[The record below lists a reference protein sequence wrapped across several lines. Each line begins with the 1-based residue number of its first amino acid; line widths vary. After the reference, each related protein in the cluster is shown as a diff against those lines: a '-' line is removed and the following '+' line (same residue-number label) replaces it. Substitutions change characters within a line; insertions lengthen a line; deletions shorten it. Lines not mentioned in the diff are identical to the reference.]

1 MSTLIDQS
9 GNQTAAGS
17 FNQAA
22 GETFLDLRN
31 VSKVFRV
38 GSIIA
43 GTKISAV
50 DNVSFS
56 LEAGRPQIVSIVGE
70 SGSGKTT
77 LARMVARLIPPSD
90 GEIILDGK
98 STTGRLS
105 ASEMREFRRKVQPIF
120 QNPFESFSSRK
131 TVDTYLFETA
141 RNILGAKS
149 KKEAHAAVD
158 RALVNVGLSAER
170 VIGRYPNQ
178 FSGGE
183 LQRVS
188 VARAMIPRPELL
200 VADEPVSMID
210 ASLRMNIVNLFKN
223 LRDEFKVTI
232 LYITHDLSTA
242 YYVSDKIAI
251 MYRGKL
257 VEYGPSASVLKA
269 PQHPYTELLLD
280 SVAKI
285 GEKWDKVVRMPDME
299 TKEYGY
305 TGCRFAGRCAYARE
319 ICRTPPPLVEA
330 QPGHTSLCFRPV
342 DYANVSGQRISLV
355 GKEALPASVAAVKVA
370 A

>member
-1 MSTLIDQS
+1 MSEPVNNVS
-9 GNQTAAGS
+9 ATA
-17 FNQAA
+17 
-22 GETFLDLRN
+22 EPFLDIRN

-38 GSIIA
+38 GSIIGGA
-43 GTKISAV
+43 KISAV
-50 DNVSFS
+50 DSVSLS
-56 LEAGRPQIVSIVGE
+56 LEAGKPQILSIVGE

-77 LARMVARLIPPSD
+77 LARMVARLIPPTG

-98 STTGRLS
+98 STVGRLN
-105 ASEMREFRRKVQPIF
+105 AAEMRDFRRRVQPIF

-131 TVDTYLFETA
+131 TVETYLFETA
-141 RNILGAKS
+141 RNILGAKE
-149 KKEAHAAVD
+149 KNAAHAAVD
-158 RALVNVGLSAER
+158 AALVSVGLSAER

-223 LRDEFKVTI
+223 LRDEYKVTI

-257 VEYGPSASVLKA
+257 VEFGGSASVLKS

-305 TGCRFAGRCAYARE
+305 AGCRFAGRCAYAKD
-319 ICRTPPPLVEA
+319 ICRTPPPLVETE
-330 QPGHTSLCFRPV
+330 PGHTSLCFKPV
-342 DYANVSGQRISLV
+342 DYASVSGQQISLV
-355 GKEALPASVAAVKVA
+355 DRAALPPSIAAATPVVAK
-370 A
+370 